1 MSESYRE
8 TGRHSPIRF
17 ITLPCWKLALSTLCL
32 LHLSGFWD
40 AQPLAAPSPAGDSIS
55 VLQMG
60 RTVQVVE
67 TERGFDTLSPEDTIR
82 PIADPFEPVNRFFF
96 YFNDR
101 LYFWVL
107 KPVASGYGT
116 IVPQPFRVGV
126 RNFFSNLATP
136 IRLTNCLLQ
145 FKFKGAGIETARFF
159 LNSSLGV
166 AGFFDAAKRE
176 FKIDKQEEDFGQT
189 LGFYG
194 IGPIF
199 YINWPIWGPSTLR
212 DTVGS
217 VADSFLDPWNYLV
230 TSTTSNLAVKAYDRI
245 NNTSLTL
252 GEYEALKRAALDPYV
267 ALRDA
272 YEQYRWNKI
281 TGRTK

>member
-1 MSESYRE
+1 M
-8 TGRHSPIRF
+8 
-17 ITLPCWKLALSTLCL
+17 
-32 LHLSGFWD
+32 
-40 AQPLAAPSPAGDSIS
+40 
-55 VLQMG
+55 
-60 RTVQVVE
+60 
-67 TERGFDTLSPEDTIR
+67 ERGLDTLSPEDAIN

-107 KPVASGYGT
+107 KPVASGYGA
-116 IVPQPFRVGV
+116 IVPQPFRVCI

-136 IRLTNCLLQ
+136 IRLANCLLQ
-145 FKFKGAGIETARFF
+145 FKFKGAGTETIRFVV
-159 LNSSLGV
+159 NTTIGV
-166 AGFFDAAKRE
+166 VGFADIAKNE
-176 FKIDKQEEDFGQT
+176 FRLDKQEEDFGQT

-230 TSTTSNLAVKAYDRI
+230 TSTTPNLAVKAYDRV

-252 GEYEALKRAALDPYV
+252 GEYEAIKKAALDPYV
-267 ALRDA
+267 AIRDA
-272 YEQYRWNKI
+272 YQQYRWNKI